1 MRKLFSPVNSLIL
14 SNGVV
19 RVTPRRADEIP
30 SYTLRGYKVKWDG
43 GEIALPDLKPGDP
56 VWKHDAKLKSGVK
69 VELISPTGYNVM
81 DSE

>member
-1 MRKLFSPVNSLIL
+1 MRKAFSPVHSLTV
-14 SNGVV
+14 SDGVI

-30 SYTLRGYKVKWDG
+30 SYTLRGYKLKWDG

-56 VWKHDAKLKSGVK
+56 VWLAEAKLKPGTKVK
-69 VELISPTGYNVM
+69 LFAPTGYDVA